1 MDNFLIRKA
10 QVDDLP
16 IIQDM
21 AIVANMLL
29 TRFVIGFPKYCRL
42 QSRGC
47 LVKTYS
53 LTSKKEER
61 KVKKILSLVM
71 ALFAV
76 SLLGKPVQ
84 AIGQEW
90 STEQKELWET
100 NKTRWELWKKAED
113 PEAFKAKFH
122 KDFVWWG
129 WSNIMPLDK
138 DRWTEFQLGKMIKS
152 YEIKPIEARISGNVG
167 ILMFHYRVTTIF
179 DTFVTGRIAA
189 TYIKEDGKWLFL
201 GGMAASCTTKAP
213 CPPF

>member
-1 MDNFLIRKA
+1 MLIEIGWGLSEMSHRARPVYLGYHNFCRFFDLLNISKVSIEGTSMDNFLIRKA

-16 IIQDM
+16 IIQDV

-61 KVKKILSLVM
+61 KVNKILSLVM
-71 ALFAV
+71 ALFVV

-113 PEAFKAKFH
+113 PEAFKA
-122 KDFVWWG
+122 
-129 WSNIMPLDK
+129 
-138 DRWTEFQLGKMIKS
+138 
-152 YEIKPIEARISGNVG
+152 
-167 ILMFHYRVTTIF
+167 
-179 DTFVTGRIAA
+179 
-189 TYIKEDGKWLFL
+189 
-201 GGMAASCTTKAP
+201 
-213 CPPF
+213 